1 MKVLIIIPTYNES
14 LTIEKIIDKIFSISL
29 DYSILVVDDGSPDGT
44 SDIVLRLKENYKNL
58 NLLTRKKK
66 LGLGTAYCTGFI
78 WAIDNK
84 FNKVVQIDADLS
96 HNPND
101 IPKLLN
107 ESESYDLVIGSRY
120 KTGINVVNWPLSRL
134 FLSYFANIY
143 SKIITGLPIYDSTG
157 GFKCFNI
164 KVLKNIDL
172 QNIKSTGYAF
182 QIEMN
187 FLTWL
192 KKYTIKEIPIIFYD
206 RSIGTSKMSN
216 RIIFEAIYMVPLLRI
231 KKILRLI
238 R

>member
-14 LTIEKIIDKIFSISL
+14 LSIAKIINKIFSINKE
-29 DYSILVVDDGSPDGT
+29 YSILVVDDGSPDGT
-44 SDIVLRLKENYKNL
+44 SAIVLQLKNMYQNL
-58 NLLTRKKK
+58 NLLIREKK
-66 LGLGTAYCTGFI
+66 LGLGTAYCEGFI
-78 WAIDNK
+78 WGIDRGFDK
-84 FNKVVQIDADLS
+84 IVQIDADLS
-96 HNPND
+96 HDPKD
-101 IPKLLN
+101 IPRLIN
-107 ESESYDLVIGSRY
+107 ESEKYDLVIGSRY

-164 KVLKNIDL
+164 KILKSIDL
-172 QNIKSTGYAF
+172 KKIKSTGYAF

-187 FLTWL
+187 FLTWI

-206 RSIGTSKMSN
+206 RSIGTSKMSK

-231 KKILRLI
+231 KRIFRLVH
-238 R
+238 